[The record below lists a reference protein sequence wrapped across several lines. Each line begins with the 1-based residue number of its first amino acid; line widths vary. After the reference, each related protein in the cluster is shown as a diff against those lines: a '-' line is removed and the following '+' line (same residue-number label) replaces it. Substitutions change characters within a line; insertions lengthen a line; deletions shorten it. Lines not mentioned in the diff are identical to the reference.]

1 MNEGLGILVFL
12 VVWFVIMRFILPG
25 LGVPT

>member
-1 MNEGLGILVFL
+1 MNDTWGIIIFVA
-12 VVWFVIMRFILPG
+12 VWFVIMRFILPR

>member
-1 MNEGLGILVFL
+1 MNDGIGIIIFI
-12 VVWFVIMRFILPG
+12 VVWFVVMRFILPG